1 MENYLKIPVR
11 YVNQFEMR
19 KQNPNVRYTQD
30 VIDYHNQ
37 SSPLERLENYMI
49 GKSIEQGLPERGDID
64 YLPERDERGH
74 FGDDIPVAPRKKIPT
89 RFKSN
94 RR

>member
-19 KQNPNVRYTQD
+19 EDNPNMRYTPD
-30 VIDYHNQ
+30 VIEYHNQ
-37 SSPLERLENYMI
+37 SSPLGRLENYMV
-49 GKSIEQGLPERGDID
+49 GKSILQHLPERDDID
-64 YLPERDERGH
+64 YLPERDEHGY
-74 FGDDIPVAPRKKIPT
+74 FGESIPVAPKRKIPT
-89 RFKSN
+89 R